1 VIGLIVFL
9 ARFVTVLFAVR
20 LTLRV
25 VASFFRTSAVP
36 AGRPASGRQIAAV
49 DLVRD
54 RICNTALPRGRAV
67 VAVVAGHEEHFC
79 SRACAQRALAESSGG
94 A

>member
-9 ARFVTVLFAVR
+9 ARFVTVLFVVR
-20 LTLRV
+20 LTLRLA
-25 VASFFRTSAVP
+25 ASLFMPRTAA
-36 AGRPASGRQIAAV
+36 AGRAAPGREIAAI

-54 RICNTALPRGRAV
+54 RICNTAVPRQGAV
-67 VAVVAGHEEHFC
+67 VAVVAGREEYFC
-79 SRACAQRALAESSGG
+79 SRACAQRALAESSGR